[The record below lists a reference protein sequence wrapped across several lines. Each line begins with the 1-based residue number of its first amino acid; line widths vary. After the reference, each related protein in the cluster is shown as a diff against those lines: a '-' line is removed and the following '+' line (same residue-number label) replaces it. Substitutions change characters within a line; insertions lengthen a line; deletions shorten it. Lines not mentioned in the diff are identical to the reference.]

1 MTPRTLRTRSA
12 ALALGL
18 GLAMSAALAQAPATP
33 VHDAAR
39 TGDIAALRQALAQG
53 ASANATDA
61 WGRTPLIVALQQG
74 RQAVVEALIEA
85 GADVRATDAWGRTPL
100 LVAAQMKNAVAVR
113 LLIQRGSP
121 VDAANR
127 NDITPLIAA
136 TQAGNAEA
144 VQALIAA
151 GATVDAE
158 DNLGWTALMW
168 AVYRRDEPLA
178 RTLLAAGA
186 DPAHEARDGNRPAR
200 VAQSRGAERALVDLI
215 ANAPRPAAS
224 VGAGTAAARRQAVA
238 PPDTSRLRWLVPD
251 HDPARAVRGVVN
263 APVTLYEYTDFQC
276 PYCAHGARVVDEVMA
291 RYEGQ
296 VRLIVKH
303 LPLPHLHPMA
313 MPAALAFEALSLQS
327 PTLAWRFY
335 DRLFASQTL
344 LAGGE
349 QGLRKLAG
357 ELGADLDR
365 YDADLR
371 GEPVRARV
379 AADLKEA
386 QAFRFDGVP
395 AFVINNTVIEGAQ
408 PARLFFEVIDGKLRR

>member
-1 MTPRTLRTRSA
+1 MARIRRIRSA
-12 ALALGL
+12 GLALGL
-18 GLAMSAALAQAPATP
+18 GLVLHGAQAQAPATP
-33 VHDAAR
+33 LHDAAR
-39 TGDIAALRQALAQG
+39 AGDTAALQHALAQG
-53 ASANATDA
+53 ASPNATDA

-74 RQAVVEALIEA
+74 RQPVVEALLQA
-85 GADVRATDAWGRTPL
+85 GADVRTTDAWGRTPL
-100 LVAAQMKNAVAVR
+100 LVAAQMKNAAAVR

-136 TQAGNAEA
+136 AQAGNADA

-151 GATVDAE
+151 GATIDAE

-178 RTLLAAGA
+178 RALLAAGA

-200 VAQSRGAERALVDLI
+200 VAQSRGAERSLVDLL

-224 VGAGTAAARRQAVA
+224 TAAGTAAARRPATA
-238 PPDTSRLRWLVPD
+238 AAPDTARLRWLVPD
-251 HDPARAVRGVVN
+251 PDPARAVRGVPT
-263 APVTLYEYTDFQC
+263 APVTIYEYTDFQC
-276 PYCAHGARVVDEVMA
+276 PYCAHGVRVVDEVMA

-327 PTLAWRFY
+327 PGLAWRFY
-335 DRLFASQTL
+335 DRVFANQTL
-344 LAGGE
+344 LGGGE
-349 QGLRKLAG
+349 AALRKLAG

-371 GEPVRARV
+371 GEAVRARV

-395 AFVINNTVIEGAQ
+395 AFVINHTVIEGAQ

>member
-1 MTPRTLRTRSA
+1 MTPRIHRIRSA
-12 ALALGL
+12 GLALALGL
-18 GLAMSAALAQAPATP
+18 GLQAALAQVSATP
-33 VHDAAR
+33 LHDAAR
-39 TGDIAALRQALAQG
+39 AGDTAALRQALAAG

-74 RQAVVEALIEA
+74 RQAAVEALVEA

-100 LVAAQMKNAVAVR
+100 MVAAQMKNTAAVR
-113 LLIQRGSP
+113 LLIARGSP
-121 VDAANR
+121 IDAANR

-136 TQAGNAEA
+136 TQSGNADA
-144 VQALIAA
+144 VQALITA
-151 GATVDAE
+151 GASVDAE

-168 AVYRRDEPLA
+168 AVYRRDEALV

-186 DPAHEARDGNRPAR
+186 DPAHEARDGNRPLR
-200 VAQSRGAERALVDLI
+200 VAQSRGAERPLLDLI

-224 VGAGTAAARRQAVA
+224 ASAGSAAARGKAASV
-238 PPDTSRLRWLVPD
+238 PDTSRLRWLVPD
-251 HDPARAVRGVVN
+251 HDPARAVRGSPA
-263 APVTLYEYTDFQC
+263 APVTIYEYTEFQC

-327 PTLAWRFY
+327 PSLAWRFY
-335 DRLFASQTL
+335 DRVFASQTL

-349 QGLRKLAG
+349 AALRKLAG

-365 YDADLR
+365 YDADVR
-371 GEPVRARV
+371 SEAVRARV
-379 AADLKEA
+379 VADLKEA